1 MKVQVGNKQYFG
13 SSEAEAQKL
22 ADTKVL
28 DGVDLENLEL
38 TAKNRLGSGYY
49 GNVYSLRD
57 KSGNESSKYA
67 VKKIWLNILEEKAK
81 SWFKIKFGSVDSKE
95 DMFLREVKTIDKL
108 QKWGIVPGIYYA
120 DNNQLLYVMD
130 RMDLTL
136 YFLLKRSDNLKA
148 STKVLTP
155 KMGNKL
161 LDLIKKYFNVPI
173 FHKDLHMEN
182 VMWSESLGEFR
193 IIDWGFYMTL
203 PVIDGNNTRLNKTS
217 KLYKEKIDETFKVSE
232 RLLKALWDFSRSS
245 LSLKRV
251 SPTEKAKWVALQAKI
266 VEYVKTEFP
275 NNSDKYIGYLN
286 KKKMIGFGLV
296 KKTKKTRKIKNGKTG
311 KTGKTSKI
319 NKRC

>member
-1 MKVQVGNKQYFG
+1 MVVQVGNKQYFG

-28 DGVDLENLEL
+28 DGVDLENLDL
-38 TAKNRLGSGYY
+38 TSKNRLGFGYY

-57 KSGNESSKYA
+57 KSGNRSSKYV
-67 VKKIWLNILEEKAK
+67 VKKIMLNIIEEKAK
-81 SWFKIKFGSVDSKE
+81 SWFKLTFGSVDSKE

-136 YFLLKRSDNLKA
+136 YYLLKRADNPKA
-148 STKVLTP
+148 RTKVLTP
-155 KMGNKL
+155 EMGDKL

-182 VMWSESLGEFR
+182 VMWSETLGEFR

-203 PVIDGNNTRLNKTS
+203 PVIDGNNTRLNKTN
-217 KLYKEKIDETFKVSE
+217 KLYKEKIDETFKVSD
-232 RLLKALWDFSRSS
+232 RLLKALWDFCKSS
-245 LSLKRV
+245 LSSKKV
-251 SPTEKAKWVALQAKI
+251 SISEKAKWEKIQTKI

-275 NNSDKYIGYLN
+275 SNSVKYLGYLN

-311 KTGKTSKI
+311 KTSKI
-319 NKRC
+319 NKRR